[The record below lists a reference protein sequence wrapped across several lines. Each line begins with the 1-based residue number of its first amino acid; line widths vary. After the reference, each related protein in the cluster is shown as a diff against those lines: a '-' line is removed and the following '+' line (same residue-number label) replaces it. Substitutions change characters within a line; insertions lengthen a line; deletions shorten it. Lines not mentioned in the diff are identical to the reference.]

1 MGRANVSIMEEPM
14 DVKKIKVLQ
23 VTAVDITVKYLL
35 LPLIDRLRK
44 EGYNVQ
50 VATSPGGYVEQLRKD
65 GYVVN
70 SVDIGRKIRPV
81 ANLKA
86 IFALCRLIRREK
98 FDIVHVHSPLAAM
111 LGRLAAKMA
120 GSGTVIYTAHG
131 FYFHE
136 NMSKWKRRCIVWI
149 EKILGRTC
157 TDILLLQSAEDRE
170 TAISEGISLAQNA
183 VWISNGVDINKFTPE
198 EPDAKLRESFGI
210 KKEDK
215 VVGFAGR
222 VVREKGIEELINAI
236 GIVKER
242 IPAVKLLIVG
252 DTLQSDRDTSAKD
265 NIKRIIT
272 KNNLDKNVIFAG
284 IRDDMPQLYA
294 LLNVFVLPSYREGM
308 PRSILE
314 AMACGKPVVAT
325 DIRGSREEV
334 EHNVTGKIVPPR
346 EAKPLADAIRG
357 ILMDKEAALKMGRAG
372 RKRVEEEFNEEMVLD
387 KEVEIYKS
395 LSAEKKCKAPNRTS

>member
-198 EPDAKLRESFGI
+198 EPDAKLRESLGI

-387 KEVEIYKS
+387 KEVEIYKG
-395 LSAEKKCKAPNRTS
+395 LSVGKPKTTS

>member
-1 MGRANVSIMEEPM
+1 M

-50 VATSPGGYVEQLRKD
+50 IATSPGRYTEQLRKD
-65 GYVVN
+65 GYIIN
-70 SVDIGRKIRPV
+70 TVDIGRKIRPV

-86 IFALCRLIRREK
+86 IFALCRLIKKEK

-111 LGRLAAKMA
+111 LGRIAAKMA
-120 GSGTVIYTAHG
+120 GTAVVIYTAHG

-136 NMSKWKRRCIVWI
+136 NMTKWKRRCIVWI
-149 EKILGRTC
+149 EKILGRMC

-170 TAISEGISLAQNA
+170 TAIREGISLPQNA
-183 VWISNGVDINKFTPE
+183 VWISNGVDINKFMPFS
-198 EPDAKLRESFGI
+198 PDEKLQALLGI

-222 VVREKGIEELINAI
+222 IVREKGIEELVKAI
-236 GIVKER
+236 GLVKER
-242 IPAVKLLIVG
+242 VSSVKLLIVG
-252 DTLQSDRDTSAKD
+252 DTLQSDRDTGAKED
-265 NIKRIIT
+265 IRRVIAENS
-272 KNNLDKNVIFAG
+272 LEENVVFAG
-284 IRDDMPQLYA
+284 LRDDMPQVYA
-294 LLNVFVLPSYREGM
+294 LMDVFVLPSYREGM

-314 AMACGKPVVAT
+314 AMACGLPVVAT

-334 EHNVTGKIVPPR
+334 VDGVTGKIVPSR
-346 EAKPLADAIRG
+346 EVKPLADAIRE
-357 ILMDKEAALKMGRAG
+357 ILVDKEIALKMGSAG
-372 RKRVEEEFNEEMVLD
+372 RKRVEAEFDEEMVLD
-387 KEVEIYKS
+387 KEVEVYKG
-395 LSAEKKCKAPNRTS
+395 LSVEKPKTTS